1 MVWNDLA
8 DLAKPIVSL
17 SLGCAAIFLLGGET
31 RETAPTAVLLRSGD
45 AVVLAGES
53 RRRYHGVPRIFAR
66 AEGTRDGA
74 GVEILGAPREVS
86 DPACWP
92 EQPLVARWAAETRV
106 NVSVRDI
113 A

>member
-1 MVWNDLA
+1 M
-8 DLAKPIVSL
+8 SL

-92 EQPLVARWAAETRV
+92 EEPLVARWAAETRV